1 MSKIIVKDTEINIIK
16 VENEDYIC
24 ITDMIKAKDGDFFIM
39 LKHYVSIIKIPGFHI
54 ETGIYL

>member
-24 ITDMIKAKDGDFFIM
+24 ITDMIKQKTEISLLQIG
-39 LKHYVSIIKIPGFHI
+39 
-54 ETGIYL
+54 